1 MLEGISIKQVSIYC
15 PERVINNQYFI
26 DHFQK
31 QGIDIKRILK
41 KTGRKNRH
49 VIEGTK
55 ENSLTM
61 AINAAQQAIDAA
73 SLKSADIDLILFPA
87 QLRNIYH
94 LRIHC
99 LFTKL
104 SKVKMIRFA
113 MTWMVIV

>member
-73 SLKSADIDLILFPA
+73 SLKSADIDLILFF
-87 QLRNIYH
+87 QLNSGIFITYEFIAYSQSYQR
-94 LRIHC
+94 
-99 LFTKL
+99 
-104 SKVKMIRFA
+104 
-113 MTWMVIV
+113 

>member
-1 MLEGISIKQVSIYC
+1 
-15 PERVINNQYFI
+15 
-26 DHFQK
+26 
-31 QGIDIKRILK
+31 
-41 KTGRKNRH
+41 
-49 VIEGTK
+49 
-55 ENSLTM
+55 M

-113 MTWMVIV
+113 MT